1 MSHTFYRDAA
11 LNNAMQQI
19 KSLEIKLDST
29 NAHHRSAKEAW
40 EVNLSNLEETWRGN
54 ISGLIYFQNSV
65 SECLFTVFFF
75 PCLLSL
81 RGNAYCSKIEISYSW
96 NNLLCSKM

>member
-19 KSLEIKLDST
+19 KSLETKLDST

-54 ISGLIYFQNSV
+54 ISVLIYFQIVFLNV
-65 SECLFTVFFF
+65 FVRCFFF
-75 PCLLSL
+75 SLFVIPSGKCLLF
-81 RGNAYCSKIEISYSW
+81 KD
-96 NNLLCSKM
+96 